1 MKPTIS
7 RLRHTVVALSFALSI
22 SAVNAQISYTATFDQ
37 HLLTTDTVSE
47 NGDSYL
53 RLRYPDLWTQSAAG
67 TPELPVHY
75 LRFSVPCDATD
86 FTVSVTGETTT
97 ATRYTL
103 PVYPTQPPIP
113 SDRNTS
119 EQLFVSPD
127 STVYSNNRY
136 WPAVPVQVV
145 DEGFLNGD
153 NHIVTVAVWPI
164 SYAPTDGEILF
175 RNSVSVRLDYSVK
188 NAVSENPSL
197 LRAISR
203 RTTGRNNV
211 RWGREEAKRIV
222 VNPTQVDGFA
232 PATATRSASSR
243 TVTTLPDF
251 EYTVVTS
258 RELAPA
264 FDRLIGWKRQ
274 KGYSAGVVCI
284 EDILACPDFQGGDL
298 VSNIDDDAGKLRAY
312 LKYAYDSGS
321 LRYALL
327 AGDYTVLPI
336 RYGTGRRSITIKGSQ
351 NQDSSI
357 YVDWPI
363 PSDLYF
369 SDFNGN
375 WNVDGDSSYGE
386 FESSEMYTMDY
397 APEIFVGRLLCTTR
411 QEIANYTEKLIR
423 YERNPGNGDYG
434 YLQKAFYCQSDEM
447 QENENA
453 KTIKSAWGDIFS
465 YSKTM
470 QEDPGPYDSITVA
483 PTGKQVIDEMNNR
496 YGFFSWH
503 GHGNP
508 GSICT
513 KSNYRYNGGKRKSH
527 TYHFGIAALEKE
539 SRKCYMNDAEGNGLD
554 NLTNQDYPAIAYSI
568 ACDVTPFDIYEQYN
582 VTYNIGSSFTVA
594 GLYGGPA
601 FLGNTRSG
609 WVGPSVRLEKLFV
622 EQIKSNSYQLG
633 VAEALSK
640 ATFSDKWC
648 KLTHSLIGCPEFE
661 MWTDIPSVYDD
672 ISVTRSSSSIIVAGN
687 GLNGSKVA
695 ITSGINGLPEIKTV
709 TGASVTINEVS
720 PNSVVTVYKHN
731 AIPYIAPLYL
741 QNDTLRSSQYLHVNN
756 VHIGKAVDTNRTE
769 GDVVLKSGTLT
780 LESGGDVWID
790 EGVIIE
796 NGATLIIEC
805 KGNVTISGGTVERGG
820 TLRIDAGGEIMIQ
833 KGFEAKIGANVEF
846 K

>member
-1 MKPTIS
+1 MKPIIS
-7 RLRHTVVALSFALSI
+7 RLRHTVVALLFALSI
-22 SAVNAQISYTATFDQ
+22 SAANAQISYTATFDQ

-145 DEGFLNGD
+145 DEGFLDGD

-175 RNSVSVRLDYSVK
+175 RNSVTVRLDYSVK
-188 NAVSENPSL
+188 NAGSENPSR

-203 RTTGRNNV
+203 RATGRNNV

-222 VNPTQVDGFA
+222 VNPAQVDGFA
-232 PATATRSASSR
+232 PATATRSASSH

-251 EYTVVTS
+251 EYTVVTN

-312 LKYAYDSGS
+312 LKYTYDSGS

-336 RYGTGRRSITIKGSQ
+336 RYGCGDH
-351 NQDSSI
+351 NYSSTKI
-357 YVDWPI
+357 VSNNSKI
-363 PSDLYF
+363 PTDIYF

-375 WNVDGDSSYGE
+375 WNKDGDAHYGE
-386 FESSEMYTMDY
+386 PTHDKVDFY
-397 APEIFVGRLLCTTR
+397 PEIFVGRLLCTTR

-423 YERNPGNGDYG
+423 YERNPGNGDYS

-447 QENENA
+447 QQDNEA
-453 KTIKSAWGDIFS
+453 GIIKSAWGTTFHQDTVIEEFPS
-465 YSKTM
+465 YETQSVTK
-470 QEDPGPYDSITVA
+470 
-483 PTGKQVIDEMNNR
+483 PTGAEVIREMNNR

-503 GHGNP
+503 GHGAP
-508 GSICT
+508 A
-513 KSNYRYNGGKRKSH
+513 
-527 TYHFGIAALEKE
+527 GITVR
-539 SRKCYMNDAEGNGLD
+539 SRGTNEWDYYAIVPFDGVLDKDSVHYSMNVEVGHGLD

-568 ACDVTPFDIYEQYN
+568 SCDVTPFDIYKQYN

-609 WVGPSVRLEKLFV
+609 WIGSSVRLEKKFV
-622 EQIKSNSYQLG
+622 EQIKEGNNQIG
-633 VAEALSK
+633 VAEAFSK
-640 ATFSDKWC
+640 VSFAYNKYSRWC
-648 KLTHSLIGCPEFE
+648 SLTHSLIGCPEFE

-672 ISVTRSSSSIIVAGN
+672 ISVTRSNSSITVAGN

-756 VHIGKAVDTNRTE
+756 VHIGQAVDTNRTE

-820 TLRIDAGGEIMIQ
+820 SLRIDAGGEIMIQ

>member
-97 ATRYTL
+97 STRYTL

-136 WPAVPVQVV
+136 WPAVPVQVI
-145 DEGFLNGD
+145 DEGFLDGD

-175 RNSVSVRLDYSVK
+175 RNSVTVRLDYSVK
-188 NAVSENPSL
+188 NAGSENPSR

-203 RTTGRNNV
+203 RATGRNNV

-222 VNPTQVDGFA
+222 VNPAQVDGFA
-232 PATATRSASSR
+232 PATATRSASSH

-336 RYGTGRRSITIKGSQ
+336 RYGCGDH
-351 NQDSSI
+351 NYSSTKI
-357 YVDWPI
+357 VSNNSKI
-363 PSDLYF
+363 PTDIYF

-375 WNVDGDSSYGE
+375 WNKDGDAHYGE
-386 FESSEMYTMDY
+386 PTHDKVDFY
-397 APEIFVGRLLCTTR
+397 PEIFVGRLLCTTR

-423 YERNPGNGDYG
+423 YERNPGNGDYS

-447 QENENA
+447 QQDNEA
-453 KTIKSAWGDIFS
+453 GIIKSAWGTTFHQDTVIEEFPS
-465 YSKTM
+465 YETQSVTK
-470 QEDPGPYDSITVA
+470 
-483 PTGKQVIDEMNNR
+483 PTGAEVIREMNNR

-503 GHGNP
+503 GHGAP
-508 GSICT
+508 A
-513 KSNYRYNGGKRKSH
+513 
-527 TYHFGIAALEKE
+527 GITVR
-539 SRKCYMNDAEGNGLD
+539 SRGTNEWDYYAIVPFDGVLDKDSVHYSMNVEVGHGLD

-568 ACDVTPFDIYEQYN
+568 SCDVTPFDIYKQYN

-609 WVGPSVRLEKLFV
+609 WIGPSVRLEKLFV

-672 ISVTRSSSSIIVAGN
+672 ISVTRSNSSITVAGN

-731 AIPYIAPLYL
+731 AIPYIATLYL

>member
-1 MKPTIS
+1 MKPIIS
-7 RLRHTVVALSFALSI
+7 RLRHTVVALLFALSI

-145 DEGFLNGD
+145 DEGFLDGD

-175 RNSVSVRLDYSVK
+175 RNSVTVRLDYSVK
-188 NAVSENPSL
+188 NAGSENPSR

-203 RTTGRNNV
+203 RATGRNNV

-222 VNPTQVDGFA
+222 VNPAQVDGFA
-232 PATATRSASSR
+232 PATATRSASSH

-336 RYGTGRRSITIKGSQ
+336 RYGTGRRSITIKDSQ

-397 APEIFVGRLLCTTR
+397 APEIFVGRLLCTNR

-423 YERNPGNGDYG
+423 YERNPGNGDYS

-447 QENENA
+447 QQDNEA
-453 KTIKSAWGDIFS
+453 GIIKSAWGTTFHQDTVIEEFPS
-465 YSKTM
+465 YETQSVTK
-470 QEDPGPYDSITVA
+470 
-483 PTGKQVIDEMNNR
+483 PTGAEVIREMNNR

-503 GHGNP
+503 GHGAP
-508 GSICT
+508 A
-513 KSNYRYNGGKRKSH
+513 
-527 TYHFGIAALEKE
+527 GITVR
-539 SRKCYMNDAEGNGLD
+539 SRGTNEWDYYAIVPFDGVLDKDSVHYSMNVEVGHGLD

-568 ACDVTPFDIYEQYN
+568 SCDVTPFDIYKQYN

-594 GLYGGPA
+594 GLYGSPA

-609 WVGPSVRLEKLFV
+609 WIGPSVRLEKLFV

-672 ISVTRSSSSIIVAGN
+672 ISVTRSNSSITVAGN
-687 GLNGSKVA
+687 ELNDSKVA
-695 ITSGINGLPEIKTV
+695 ITSGINGLPEIKIV

-731 AIPYIAPLYL
+731 AIPYIATLYL

-780 LESGGDVWID
+780 LESGGDIWID

-805 KGNVTISGGTVERGG
+805 KGNVTISGGTVECGG
-820 TLRIDAGGEIMIQ
+820 TLRIEAGGEIMIQ

>member
-1 MKPTIS
+1 MKPIIS
-7 RLRHTVVALSFALSI
+7 RLRHTVVALLLALSI

-145 DEGFLNGD
+145 DEGFLDGD

-175 RNSVSVRLDYSVK
+175 RNSVTVRLDYSVK
-188 NAVSENPSL
+188 NAGSENPSR

-203 RTTGRNNV
+203 RATGRNNV

-222 VNPTQVDGFA
+222 VNPAQVDGFA
-232 PATATRSASSR
+232 PATATRSASSH

-251 EYTVVTS
+251 EYTVVTN

-312 LKYAYDSGS
+312 LKYTYDSGS

-336 RYGTGRRSITIKGSQ
+336 RYGCGDH
-351 NQDSSI
+351 NYSSTKI
-357 YVDWPI
+357 VSNNSKI
-363 PSDLYF
+363 PTDIYF

-375 WNVDGDSSYGE
+375 WNKDGDAHYGE
-386 FESSEMYTMDY
+386 PTHDKVDFY
-397 APEIFVGRLLCTTR
+397 PEIFVGRLLCTTR

-423 YERNPGNGDYG
+423 YERNPGNGDYS

-447 QENENA
+447 QQDNEA
-453 KTIKSAWGDIFS
+453 GIIKSAWGTTFHQDTVIEEFPS
-465 YSKTM
+465 YETQSVTK
-470 QEDPGPYDSITVA
+470 
-483 PTGKQVIDEMNNR
+483 PTGAEVIREMNNR

-503 GHGNP
+503 GHGAP
-508 GSICT
+508 A
-513 KSNYRYNGGKRKSH
+513 
-527 TYHFGIAALEKE
+527 GITVR
-539 SRKCYMNDAEGNGLD
+539 SRGTNEWDYYAIVPFDGVLDKDSVHYSMNVEVGHGLD

-568 ACDVTPFDIYEQYN
+568 SCDVTPFDIYKQYN

-609 WVGPSVRLEKLFV
+609 WIGSSVRLEKKFV
-622 EQIKSNSYQLG
+622 EQIKEGNNQIG
-633 VAEALSK
+633 VAEAFSK
-640 ATFSDKWC
+640 VSFAYNKYSRWC
-648 KLTHSLIGCPEFE
+648 SLTHSLIGCPEFE

-672 ISVTRSSSSIIVAGN
+672 ISVARSNSSITVAGN

-709 TGASVTINEVS
+709 TGASVTFNEVS

-756 VHIGKAVDTNRTE
+756 VHIGQAVDTNRTE

-820 TLRIDAGGEIMIQ
+820 SLRIDAGGEIMIQ

>member
-1 MKPTIS
+1 MKPIIS
-7 RLRHTVVALSFALSI
+7 RLRHTVVALLFALSI

-145 DEGFLNGD
+145 DEGFLDGD

-175 RNSVSVRLDYSVK
+175 RNSVTVRLDYSVK
-188 NAVSENPSL
+188 NAGSENPSR

-203 RTTGRNNV
+203 RATGRNNV

-222 VNPTQVDGFA
+222 VNPAQVDGFA
-232 PATATRSASSR
+232 PATATRSASSH

-251 EYTVVTS
+251 EYTVVTN

-312 LKYAYDSGS
+312 LKYTYDSGS

-336 RYGTGRRSITIKGSQ
+336 RYGCGDH
-351 NQDSSI
+351 NYSSTKI
-357 YVDWPI
+357 VSNNSKI
-363 PSDLYF
+363 PTDIYF

-375 WNVDGDSSYGE
+375 WNKDGDAHYGE
-386 FESSEMYTMDY
+386 PTHDKVDFY
-397 APEIFVGRLLCTTR
+397 PEIFVGRLLCTTR

-423 YERNPGNGDYG
+423 YERNPGNGDYS

-447 QENENA
+447 QQDNEA
-453 KTIKSAWGDIFS
+453 GIIKSAWGTTFHQDTVIEEFPS
-465 YSKTM
+465 YETQSVTK
-470 QEDPGPYDSITVA
+470 
-483 PTGKQVIDEMNNR
+483 PTGAEVIREMNNR

-503 GHGNP
+503 GHGAP
-508 GSICT
+508 A
-513 KSNYRYNGGKRKSH
+513 
-527 TYHFGIAALEKE
+527 GITVR
-539 SRKCYMNDAEGNGLD
+539 SRGTNEWDYYAIVPFDGVLDKDSVHYSMNVEVGHGLD

-568 ACDVTPFDIYEQYN
+568 SCDVTPFDIYKQYN

-609 WVGPSVRLEKLFV
+609 WIGPSVRLEKLFV

-672 ISVTRSSSSIIVAGN
+672 ISVTRSNSSITVAGN
-687 GLNGSKVA
+687 ELNDSKVA
-695 ITSGINGLPEIKTV
+695 ITSGINGLPEIKIV

-731 AIPYIAPLYL
+731 AIPYIATLYL

-780 LESGGDVWID
+780 LESGGDIWID

-805 KGNVTISGGTVERGG
+805 KGNVTISGGTVECGG
-820 TLRIDAGGEIMIQ
+820 TLRIEAGGEIMIQ

>member
-1 MKPTIS
+1 MKPIIS
-7 RLRHTVVALSFALSI
+7 RLRHTVVALLFALSI

-119 EQLFVSPD
+119 DQLFVSPD

-145 DEGFLNGD
+145 DEGFLDGD

-175 RNSVSVRLDYSVK
+175 RNSVTVRLDYSVK
-188 NAVSENPSL
+188 NAGSENPSR

-203 RTTGRNNV
+203 RATGRNNV

-222 VNPTQVDGFA
+222 VNPAQVDGFA
-232 PATATRSASSR
+232 PATATRSASSH

-251 EYTVVTS
+251 EYTVVTN

-312 LKYAYDSGS
+312 LKYTYDSGS

-336 RYGTGRRSITIKGSQ
+336 RYGCGDH
-351 NQDSSI
+351 NYSSTKI
-357 YVDWPI
+357 VSNNSKI
-363 PSDLYF
+363 PTDIYF

-375 WNVDGDSSYGE
+375 WNKDGDAHYGE
-386 FESSEMYTMDY
+386 PTHDKVDFY
-397 APEIFVGRLLCTTR
+397 PEIFVGRLLCTTR

-423 YERNPGNGDYG
+423 YERNPGNGDYS

-447 QENENA
+447 QQDNEA
-453 KTIKSAWGDIFS
+453 GIIKSAWGTTFHQDTVIEEFPS
-465 YSKTM
+465 YETQSVTK
-470 QEDPGPYDSITVA
+470 
-483 PTGKQVIDEMNNR
+483 PTGAEVIREMNNR

-503 GHGNP
+503 GHGAP
-508 GSICT
+508 A
-513 KSNYRYNGGKRKSH
+513 
-527 TYHFGIAALEKE
+527 GITVR
-539 SRKCYMNDAEGNGLD
+539 SRGTNEWDYYAIVPFDGVLDKDSVHYSMNVEVGHGLD

-568 ACDVTPFDIYEQYN
+568 SCDVTPFDIYKQYN

-609 WVGPSVRLEKLFV
+609 WIGPSVRLEKLFV

-672 ISVTRSSSSIIVAGN
+672 ISVTRSNSSITVAGN
-687 GLNGSKVA
+687 ELNDSKVA
-695 ITSGINGLPEIKTV
+695 ITSGINGLPEIKIV

-731 AIPYIAPLYL
+731 AIPYIATLYL

-780 LESGGDVWID
+780 LESGGDIWID

-805 KGNVTISGGTVERGG
+805 KGNVTISGGTVECGG
-820 TLRIDAGGEIMIQ
+820 TLRIEAGGEIMIQ

>member
-1 MKPTIS
+1 MKPIIS
-7 RLRHTVVALSFALSI
+7 RLRHTVVALLFALSI

-145 DEGFLNGD
+145 DEGFLDGD

-175 RNSVSVRLDYSVK
+175 RNSVNVRLDYSVK
-188 NAVSENPSL
+188 SAGSENPSR

-203 RTTGRNNV
+203 RATGRNNV

-222 VNPTQVDGFA
+222 VNPAQIDGFA
-232 PATATRSASSR
+232 PTTATRSASPR

-336 RYGTGRRSITIKGSQ
+336 RYGCGDH
-351 NQDSSI
+351 NYSSTKI
-357 YVDWPI
+357 VSNNSKI
-363 PSDLYF
+363 PTDIYF

-375 WNVDGDSSYGE
+375 WNKDGDAHYGE
-386 FESSEMYTMDY
+386 PTHDKVDFY
-397 APEIFVGRLLCTTR
+397 PEIFVGRLLCTTR

-423 YERNPGNGDYG
+423 YERNPGNGDYS

-447 QENENA
+447 QQDNEA
-453 KTIKSAWGDIFS
+453 GIIKSAWGTTFHQDTVIEEFPS
-465 YSKTM
+465 YETQSVTK
-470 QEDPGPYDSITVA
+470 
-483 PTGKQVIDEMNNR
+483 PTGAEVIREMNNR

-503 GHGNP
+503 GHGAP
-508 GSICT
+508 A
-513 KSNYRYNGGKRKSH
+513 
-527 TYHFGIAALEKE
+527 GITVR
-539 SRKCYMNDAEGNGLD
+539 SRGTNEWDYYAIVPFDGVLDKDSVHYSMNVEVGHGLD

-568 ACDVTPFDIYEQYN
+568 SCDVTPFDIYKQYN

-609 WVGPSVRLEKLFV
+609 WIGPSVRLEKLFV

-672 ISVTRSSSSIIVAGN
+672 ISVTRSNSSITVAGN

-731 AIPYIAPLYL
+731 AIPYIATLYL

>member
-1 MKPTIS
+1 MKPIIS
-7 RLRHTVVALSFALSI
+7 RLRHTVVALLFALSI

-127 STVYSNNRY
+127 NTVYSNNRY

-145 DEGFLNGD
+145 DEGFLDGD

-175 RNSVSVRLDYSVK
+175 RNSVTVRLDYSVK
-188 NAVSENPSL
+188 NAGSENPSR

-203 RTTGRNNV
+203 RATGRNNV

-222 VNPTQVDGFA
+222 VNPAQVDGFA
-232 PATATRSASSR
+232 PATATRSASSH

-251 EYTVVTS
+251 EYTVVTN

-312 LKYAYDSGS
+312 LKYTYDSGS

-336 RYGTGRRSITIKGSQ
+336 RYGCGDH
-351 NQDSSI
+351 NYSSTKI
-357 YVDWPI
+357 VSNNSKI
-363 PSDLYF
+363 PTDIYF

-375 WNVDGDSSYGE
+375 WNKDGDAHYGE
-386 FESSEMYTMDY
+386 PTHDKVDFY
-397 APEIFVGRLLCTTR
+397 PEIFVGRLLCTTR

-423 YERNPGNGDYG
+423 YERNPGNGDYS

-447 QENENA
+447 QQDNEA
-453 KTIKSAWGDIFS
+453 GIIKSAWGTTFHQDTVIEEFPS
-465 YSKTM
+465 YETQSVTK
-470 QEDPGPYDSITVA
+470 
-483 PTGKQVIDEMNNR
+483 PTGAEVIREMNNR

-503 GHGNP
+503 GHGAP
-508 GSICT
+508 A
-513 KSNYRYNGGKRKSH
+513 
-527 TYHFGIAALEKE
+527 GITVR
-539 SRKCYMNDAEGNGLD
+539 SRGTNEWDYYAIVPFDGVLDKDSVHYSMNVEVGHGLD

-568 ACDVTPFDIYEQYN
+568 SCDVTPFDIYKQYN

-609 WVGPSVRLEKLFV
+609 WIGPSVRLEKLFV

-672 ISVTRSSSSIIVAGN
+672 ISVTRSNSSITVAGN
-687 GLNGSKVA
+687 ELNDSKVA
-695 ITSGINGLPEIKTV
+695 ITSGINGLPEIKIV

-731 AIPYIAPLYL
+731 AIPYIATLYL

-780 LESGGDVWID
+780 LESGGDIWID

-805 KGNVTISGGTVERGG
+805 KGNVTISGGTVECGG
-820 TLRIDAGGEIMIQ
+820 TLRIEAGGEIMIQ

>member
-1 MKPTIS
+1 MKPIIS
-7 RLRHTVVALSFALSI
+7 RLRHTVVALLFALSI
-22 SAVNAQISYTATFDQ
+22 SAANAQISYTATFDQ

-145 DEGFLNGD
+145 DEGFLDGD

-175 RNSVSVRLDYSVK
+175 RNSVTVRLDYSVK
-188 NAVSENPSL
+188 NAGSENPSR

-203 RTTGRNNV
+203 RATGRNNV

-222 VNPTQVDGFA
+222 VNPAQIDGFA
-232 PATATRSASSR
+232 PATATRSASPR

-251 EYTVVTS
+251 EYTVVTN

-312 LKYAYDSGS
+312 LKYTYDSGS

-336 RYGTGRRSITIKGSQ
+336 RYGTGRRSITIKDSQ

-375 WNVDGDSSYGE
+375 WNVDGDSLYGE

-397 APEIFVGRLLCTTR
+397 APEIFVGRLLCTNR

-423 YERNPGNGDYG
+423 YERNPGNGDYS
-434 YLQKAFYCQSDEM
+434 YLQKAFYHQCDEL
-447 QENENA
+447 QGIHEADSVSSNFSPIFPQYTIFEEKPSYNTENPTFPSGSEV
-453 KTIKSAWGDIFS
+453 
-465 YSKTM
+465 
-470 QEDPGPYDSITVA
+470 IT
-483 PTGKQVIDEMNNR
+483 EMNER

-508 GSICT
+508 GGIGT
-513 KSNYRYNGGKRKSH
+513 KSHKNHEYPYW
-527 TYHFGIAALEKE
+527 GILAVQGVTCHHVFEE
-539 SRKCYMNDAEGNGLD
+539 SNGLN
-554 NLTNQDYPAIAYSI
+554 NLTNQDYPAIAYST

-582 VTYNIGSSFTVA
+582 VTYNIGSSFT
-594 GLYGGPA
+594 
-601 FLGNTRSG
+601 
-609 WVGPSVRLEKLFV
+609 
-622 EQIKSNSYQLG
+622 
-633 VAEALSK
+633 
-640 ATFSDKWC
+640 
-648 KLTHSLIGCPEFE
+648 
-661 MWTDIPSVYDD
+661 
-672 ISVTRSSSSIIVAGN
+672 VAGN

-756 VHIGKAVDTNRTE
+756 VHIGQAVDTNRTE

-820 TLRIDAGGEIMIQ
+820 SLRIDAGGEIMIQ

>member
-1 MKPTIS
+1 MKPIIS
-7 RLRHTVVALSFALSI
+7 RLRHTVVALLFALSI
-22 SAVNAQISYTATFDQ
+22 SAANAQISYTATFDQ

-145 DEGFLNGD
+145 DEGFLDGD

-175 RNSVSVRLDYSVK
+175 RNSVTVRLDYSVK
-188 NAVSENPSL
+188 NAGSENPSR

-203 RTTGRNNV
+203 RATGRNNV

-222 VNPTQVDGFA
+222 VNPAQVDGFA
-232 PATATRSASSR
+232 PATATRSASSH

-251 EYTVVTS
+251 EYTVVTN

-312 LKYAYDSGS
+312 LKYTYDSGS

-336 RYGTGRRSITIKGSQ
+336 RYGCGDH
-351 NQDSSI
+351 NYSSTKI
-357 YVDWPI
+357 VSNNSKI
-363 PSDLYF
+363 PTDIYF

-375 WNVDGDSSYGE
+375 WNKDGDAHYGE
-386 FESSEMYTMDY
+386 PTHDKVDFY
-397 APEIFVGRLLCTTR
+397 PEIFVGRLLCTTR

-423 YERNPGNGDYG
+423 YERNPGNGDYS

-447 QENENA
+447 QQDNEA
-453 KTIKSAWGDIFS
+453 GIIKSAWGTTFHQDTVIEEFPS
-465 YSKTM
+465 YETQSVTK
-470 QEDPGPYDSITVA
+470 
-483 PTGKQVIDEMNNR
+483 PTGAEVIREMNNR

-503 GHGNP
+503 GHGAP
-508 GSICT
+508 A
-513 KSNYRYNGGKRKSH
+513 
-527 TYHFGIAALEKE
+527 GITVR
-539 SRKCYMNDAEGNGLD
+539 SRGTNEWDYYAIVPFDGVLDKDSVHYSMNVEVGHGLD

-568 ACDVTPFDIYEQYN
+568 SCDVTPFDIYKQYN

-609 WVGPSVRLEKLFV
+609 WIGPSVRLEKLFV

-672 ISVTRSSSSIIVAGN
+672 ISVTRSNSSITVAGN
-687 GLNGSKVA
+687 ELNDSKVA
-695 ITSGINGLPEIKTV
+695 ITSGINGLPEIKIV

-731 AIPYIAPLYL
+731 AIPYIATLYL

-780 LESGGDVWID
+780 LESGGDIWID

-805 KGNVTISGGTVERGG
+805 KGNVTISGGTVECGG
-820 TLRIDAGGEIMIQ
+820 TLRIEAGGEIMIQ

>member
-7 RLRHTVVALSFALSI
+7 RLRHTVGALSFALSI

-53 RLRYPDLWTQSAAG
+53 RLRYPDLWTQSTAG

-97 ATRYTL
+97 AARYTL

-113 SDRNTS
+113 SNRNTS
-119 EQLFVSPD
+119 EQPFVSPD

-145 DEGFLNGD
+145 DEGFLDGD

-188 NAVSENPSL
+188 NAGSENPSR

-211 RWGREEAKRIV
+211 RWGKEEAKRIV
-222 VNPTQVDGFA
+222 VNPAQVDGFA

-336 RYGTGRRSITIKGSQ
+336 RYGCGDH
-351 NQDSSI
+351 NYSSTKI
-357 YVDWPI
+357 VSNNSKI
-363 PSDLYF
+363 PTDIYF

-375 WNVDGDSSYGE
+375 WNKDGDDHYGE
-386 FESSEMYTMDY
+386 STHDKVDFY
-397 APEIFVGRLLCTTR
+397 PEIFVGRLLCTSR

-423 YERNPGNGDYG
+423 YERNPGNGDYS
-434 YLQKAFYCQSDEM
+434 YLQKAFYCQSDQM
-447 QENENA
+447 QRDNEA
-453 KTIKSAWGDIFS
+453 GIIKSAWGTTFYQDTVIEEFPS
-465 YSKTM
+465 YETQSVTK
-470 QEDPGPYDSITVA
+470 
-483 PTGKQVIDEMNNR
+483 PTGADVIREMNNR

-503 GHGNP
+503 GHGAPAGITVRSRGVNDWD
-508 GSICT
+508 
-513 KSNYRYNGGKRKSH
+513 NYAIVPFDGVLDKDSVHYS
-527 TYHFGIAALEKE
+527 
-539 SRKCYMNDAEGNGLD
+539 MNVEVGHGLD

-568 ACDVTPFDIYEQYN
+568 ACDVTPFDIFERYDIK
-582 VTYNIGSSFTVA
+582 YNIGSSFTVA

-601 FLGNTRSG
+601 FLGNTRVG
-609 WVGPSVRLEKLFV
+609 WIGPSVRLEKLFV

-640 ATFSDKWC
+640 ATFNDDWC
-648 KLTHSLIGCPEFE
+648 KQTHSLIGCPEFE
-661 MWTDIPSVYDD
+661 MWTDIPSVYKG
-672 ISVTRSSSSIIVAGN
+672 VTVWRRDNSIVVRGR
-687 GLNGSKVA
+687 LEGSKVA
-695 ITSGINGLPEIKTV
+695 ITSGSNGLPEVKDLTKT
-709 TGASVTINEVS
+709 SVTFNGVS

-731 AIPYIAPLYL
+731 AIPYIATLYL

-820 TLRIDAGGEIMIQ
+820 SLRIDARGEIMIQ
-833 KGFEAKIGANVEF
+833 KGFEAKIGANIEF

>member
-7 RLRHTVVALSFALSI
+7 RLRHTVGALSFALSI

-53 RLRYPDLWTQSAAG
+53 RLRYPDLWTQSTAG

-97 ATRYTL
+97 AARYTL

-113 SDRNTS
+113 SNRNTS
-119 EQLFVSPD
+119 EQPFVSPD

-145 DEGFLNGD
+145 DEGFLDGD

-188 NAVSENPSL
+188 NAGSENPSR

-211 RWGREEAKRIV
+211 RWGKEEAKRIV
-222 VNPTQVDGFA
+222 VNPAQVDGFA

-336 RYGTGRRSITIKGSQ
+336 RYGCGDH
-351 NQDSSI
+351 NYSSTKI
-357 YVDWPI
+357 VSNNSKI
-363 PSDLYF
+363 PTDIYF

-375 WNVDGDSSYGE
+375 WNKDGDDHYGE
-386 FESSEMYTMDY
+386 STHDKVDFY
-397 APEIFVGRLLCTTR
+397 PEIFVGRLLCTSR

-423 YERNPGNGDYG
+423 YERNPGNGDYS
-434 YLQKAFYCQSDEM
+434 YLQKAFYCQSDQM
-447 QENENA
+447 QRDKKRMGNDLL
-453 KTIKSAWGDIFS
+453 S
-465 YSKTM
+465 
-470 QEDPGPYDSITVA
+470 
-483 PTGKQVIDEMNNR
+483 R
-496 YGFFSWH
+496 Y
-503 GHGNP
+503 
-508 GSICT
+508 C
-513 KSNYRYNGGKRKSH
+513 YRR
-527 TYHFGIAALEKE
+527 
-539 SRKCYMNDAEGNGLD
+539 
-554 NLTNQDYPAIAYSI
+554 
-568 ACDVTPFDIYEQYN
+568 
-582 VTYNIGSSFTVA
+582 
-594 GLYGGPA
+594 
-601 FLGNTRSG
+601 
-609 WVGPSVRLEKLFV
+609 
-622 EQIKSNSYQLG
+622 
-633 VAEALSK
+633 
-640 ATFSDKWC
+640 
-648 KLTHSLIGCPEFE
+648 
-661 MWTDIPSVYDD
+661 
-672 ISVTRSSSSIIVAGN
+672 ISVV
-687 GLNGSKVA
+687 
-695 ITSGINGLPEIKTV
+695 
-709 TGASVTINEVS
+709 
-720 PNSVVTVYKHN
+720 
-731 AIPYIAPLYL
+731 
-741 QNDTLRSSQYLHVNN
+741 
-756 VHIGKAVDTNRTE
+756 
-769 GDVVLKSGTLT
+769 
-780 LESGGDVWID
+780 
-790 EGVIIE
+790 
-796 NGATLIIEC
+796 
-805 KGNVTISGGTVERGG
+805 
-820 TLRIDAGGEIMIQ
+820 
-833 KGFEAKIGANVEF
+833 
-846 K
+846 

>member
-7 RLRHTVVALSFALSI
+7 RLRHTVGALSFALSI

-53 RLRYPDLWTQSAAG
+53 RLRYPDLWTQSTAG

-97 ATRYTL
+97 AARYTL

-113 SDRNTS
+113 SNRNTS
-119 EQLFVSPD
+119 EQPFVSPD

-145 DEGFLNGD
+145 DEGFLDGD

-188 NAVSENPSL
+188 NAGSENPSR

-211 RWGREEAKRIV
+211 RWGKEEAKRIV
-222 VNPTQVDGFA
+222 VNPAQVDGFA

-336 RYGTGRRSITIKGSQ
+336 RYGCGDH
-351 NQDSSI
+351 NYSSTKI
-357 YVDWPI
+357 VSNNSKI
-363 PSDLYF
+363 PTDIYF

-375 WNVDGDSSYGE
+375 WNKDGDDHYGE
-386 FESSEMYTMDY
+386 STHDKVDFY
-397 APEIFVGRLLCTTR
+397 PEIFVGRLLCTSR

-423 YERNPGNGDYG
+423 YERNPGNGDYS
-434 YLQKAFYCQSDEM
+434 YLQKAFYCQSDQM
-447 QENENA
+447 QRDNEA
-453 KTIKSAWGDIFS
+453 GIIKSAWGTTFYQDTVIEEFPS
-465 YSKTM
+465 YETQSVTK
-470 QEDPGPYDSITVA
+470 
-483 PTGKQVIDEMNNR
+483 PTGADVIREMNNR

-503 GHGNP
+503 GHGAPAGITVRSRGVNDWD
-508 GSICT
+508 
-513 KSNYRYNGGKRKSH
+513 NYAIVPFDGVLDKDSVHYS
-527 TYHFGIAALEKE
+527 
-539 SRKCYMNDAEGNGLD
+539 MNVEVGHGLD
-554 NLTNQDYPAIAYSI
+554 NLTNQDYPAIAYST

-609 WVGPSVRLEKLFV
+609 WIGSSVRLEKKFV
-622 EQIKSNSYQLG
+622 EQIKEGNNQIG
-633 VAEALSK
+633 VAEAFSK
-640 ATFSDKWC
+640 VSFAYNKYSRWC
-648 KLTHSLIGCPEFE
+648 SLTHSLIGCPEFE

-672 ISVTRSSSSIIVAGN
+672 ISVTRSNSSITVAGN

-756 VHIGKAVDTNRTE
+756 VHIGQAVDTNRTE

-820 TLRIDAGGEIMIQ
+820 SLRIDAGGEIMIQ

>member
-1 MKPTIS
+1 MKPIIS
-7 RLRHTVVALSFALSI
+7 RLRHTVVALLFALSI

-145 DEGFLNGD
+145 DEGFLDGD
-153 NHIVTVAVWPI
+153 NRIVTVAVWPI

-175 RNSVSVRLDYSVK
+175 RNSVTVRLDYSVK
-188 NAVSENPSL
+188 NAGSENPSR

-203 RTTGRNNV
+203 RATGRNNV

-222 VNPTQVDGFA
+222 VNPAQVDGFA
-232 PATATRSASSR
+232 PATATRSASSH

-251 EYTVVTS
+251 EYTVVTN

-312 LKYAYDSGS
+312 LKYTYDSGS

-336 RYGTGRRSITIKGSQ
+336 RYGCGDH
-351 NQDSSI
+351 NYSSTKI
-357 YVDWPI
+357 VSNNSKI
-363 PSDLYF
+363 PTDIYF

-375 WNVDGDSSYGE
+375 WNKDGDAHYGE
-386 FESSEMYTMDY
+386 PTHDKVDFY
-397 APEIFVGRLLCTTR
+397 PEIFVGRLLCTTR

-423 YERNPGNGDYG
+423 YERNPGNGDYS

-447 QENENA
+447 QQDNEA
-453 KTIKSAWGDIFS
+453 GIIKSAWGTTFHQDTVIEEFPS
-465 YSKTM
+465 YETQSVTK
-470 QEDPGPYDSITVA
+470 
-483 PTGKQVIDEMNNR
+483 PTGAEVIREMNNR

-503 GHGNP
+503 GHGAP
-508 GSICT
+508 A
-513 KSNYRYNGGKRKSH
+513 
-527 TYHFGIAALEKE
+527 GITVR
-539 SRKCYMNDAEGNGLD
+539 SRGTNEWDYYAIVPFDGVLDKDSVHYSMNVEVGHGLD

-568 ACDVTPFDIYEQYN
+568 SCDVTPFDIYKQYN

-609 WVGPSVRLEKLFV
+609 WIGPSVRLEKLFV

-672 ISVTRSSSSIIVAGN
+672 ISVTRSNSSITVAGN
-687 GLNGSKVA
+687 ELNDSKVA
-695 ITSGINGLPEIKTV
+695 ITSGINGLPEIKIV

-731 AIPYIAPLYL
+731 AIPYIATLYL

-780 LESGGDVWID
+780 LESGGDIWID

-805 KGNVTISGGTVERGG
+805 KGNVTISGGTVECGG
-820 TLRIDAGGEIMIQ
+820 TLRIEAGGEIMIQ

>member
-1 MKPTIS
+1 MKPIIS
-7 RLRHTVVALSFALSI
+7 RLRHTVVALLFALSI

-145 DEGFLNGD
+145 DEGFLDGD

-175 RNSVSVRLDYSVK
+175 RNSVTVRLDYSVK
-188 NAVSENPSL
+188 NAGSENPSR

-203 RTTGRNNV
+203 RATGRNNV

-222 VNPTQVDGFA
+222 VNPAQVDGFA
-232 PATATRSASSR
+232 PATATRSASSH

-336 RYGTGRRSITIKGSQ
+336 RYGTGRRSITIKDSQ

-397 APEIFVGRLLCTTR
+397 APEILWVDCYAPIGRR
-411 QEIANYTEKLIR
+411 
-423 YERNPGNGDYG
+423 
-434 YLQKAFYCQSDEM
+434 LQ
-447 QENENA
+447 
-453 KTIKSAWGDIFS
+453 TIPK
-465 YSKTM
+465 
-470 QEDPGPYDSITVA
+470 
-483 PTGKQVIDEMNNR
+483 N
-496 YGFFSWH
+496 
-503 GHGNP
+503 
-508 GSICT
+508 
-513 KSNYRYNGGKRKSH
+513 
-527 TYHFGIAALEKE
+527 
-539 SRKCYMNDAEGNGLD
+539 
-554 NLTNQDYPAIAYSI
+554 
-568 ACDVTPFDIYEQYN
+568 
-582 VTYNIGSSFTVA
+582 
-594 GLYGGPA
+594 
-601 FLGNTRSG
+601 
-609 WVGPSVRLEKLFV
+609 
-622 EQIKSNSYQLG
+622 
-633 VAEALSK
+633 
-640 ATFSDKWC
+640 
-648 KLTHSLIGCPEFE
+648 
-661 MWTDIPSVYDD
+661 
-672 ISVTRSSSSIIVAGN
+672 
-687 GLNGSKVA
+687 
-695 ITSGINGLPEIKTV
+695 
-709 TGASVTINEVS
+709 
-720 PNSVVTVYKHN
+720 
-731 AIPYIAPLYL
+731 
-741 QNDTLRSSQYLHVNN
+741 
-756 VHIGKAVDTNRTE
+756 
-769 GDVVLKSGTLT
+769 
-780 LESGGDVWID
+780 
-790 EGVIIE
+790 
-796 NGATLIIEC
+796 
-805 KGNVTISGGTVERGG
+805 
-820 TLRIDAGGEIMIQ
+820 
-833 KGFEAKIGANVEF
+833 
-846 K
+846 

>member
-1 MKPTIS
+1 MKPIIS
-7 RLRHTVVALSFALSI
+7 RLRHTVVALLFALSI

-67 TPELPVHY
+67 MPELPVHY

-145 DEGFLNGD
+145 DEGFLDGD

-175 RNSVSVRLDYSVK
+175 RNSVTVRLDYSVK
-188 NAVSENPSL
+188 NAGSENPSR

-203 RTTGRNNV
+203 IATGRNNV

-222 VNPTQVDGFA
+222 VNPAQIDGFA
-232 PATATRSASSR
+232 PATATRSASPR

-251 EYTVVTS
+251 EYTVVTN

-312 LKYAYDSGS
+312 LKYTYDSGS

-336 RYGTGRRSITIKGSQ
+336 RYGCGDH
-351 NQDSSI
+351 NYSSTKI
-357 YVDWPI
+357 VSNNSKI
-363 PSDLYF
+363 PTDIYF

-375 WNVDGDSSYGE
+375 WNKDGDDHYGE
-386 FESSEMYTMDY
+386 STHDKVDFY
-397 APEIFVGRLLCTTR
+397 PEIFVGRLLCTSR

-423 YERNPGNGDYG
+423 YERNPGNGDYS
-434 YLQKAFYCQSDEM
+434 YLQKAFYCQSDQM
-447 QENENA
+447 QRDNEA
-453 KTIKSAWGDIFS
+453 GIIKSAWGTTFYQDTVIEEFPS
-465 YSKTM
+465 YETQSVTK
-470 QEDPGPYDSITVA
+470 
-483 PTGKQVIDEMNNR
+483 PTGADVIRD
-496 YGFFSWH
+496 
-503 GHGNP
+503 
-508 GSICT
+508 
-513 KSNYRYNGGKRKSH
+513 RKS
-527 TYHFGIAALEKE
+527 
-539 SRKCYMNDAEGNGLD
+539 
-554 NLTNQDYPAIAYSI
+554 
-568 ACDVTPFDIYEQYN
+568 
-582 VTYNIGSSFTVA
+582 
-594 GLYGGPA
+594 
-601 FLGNTRSG
+601 
-609 WVGPSVRLEKLFV
+609 
-622 EQIKSNSYQLG
+622 
-633 VAEALSK
+633 
-640 ATFSDKWC
+640 
-648 KLTHSLIGCPEFE
+648 
-661 MWTDIPSVYDD
+661 
-672 ISVTRSSSSIIVAGN
+672 
-687 GLNGSKVA
+687 
-695 ITSGINGLPEIKTV
+695 
-709 TGASVTINEVS
+709 
-720 PNSVVTVYKHN
+720 VV
-731 AIPYIAPLYL
+731 
-741 QNDTLRSSQYLHVNN
+741 
-756 VHIGKAVDTNRTE
+756 
-769 GDVVLKSGTLT
+769 
-780 LESGGDVWID
+780 
-790 EGVIIE
+790 
-796 NGATLIIEC
+796 
-805 KGNVTISGGTVERGG
+805 
-820 TLRIDAGGEIMIQ
+820 
-833 KGFEAKIGANVEF
+833 
-846 K
+846 

>member
-1 MKPTIS
+1 MKPIIS
-7 RLRHTVVALSFALSI
+7 RLRHTVVALLFALSI

-145 DEGFLNGD
+145 DEGFLDGD

-175 RNSVSVRLDYSVK
+175 RNSVNVRLDYSVK
-188 NAVSENPSL
+188 SAGSENPSL

-222 VNPTQVDGFA
+222 VNPAQVDGFA
-232 PATATRSASSR
+232 PATATRSASSH

-251 EYTVVTS
+251 EYTIVTS

-336 RYGTGRRSITIKGSQ
+336 RYGCGDH
-351 NQDSSI
+351 NYSSTKI
-357 YVDWPI
+357 VSNNSKI
-363 PSDLYF
+363 PTDIYF

-375 WNVDGDSSYGE
+375 WNKDGDAHYGE
-386 FESSEMYTMDY
+386 PTHDKVDFY
-397 APEIFVGRLLCTTR
+397 PEIFVGRLLCTTR

-423 YERNPGNGDYG
+423 YERNPGNGDYS

-447 QENENA
+447 QQDNEA
-453 KTIKSAWGDIFS
+453 GIIKSAWGTTFHQDTVIEEFPS
-465 YSKTM
+465 YETQSVTK
-470 QEDPGPYDSITVA
+470 
-483 PTGKQVIDEMNNR
+483 PTGAEVIREMNNR

-503 GHGNP
+503 GHGAP
-508 GSICT
+508 A
-513 KSNYRYNGGKRKSH
+513 
-527 TYHFGIAALEKE
+527 GITVR
-539 SRKCYMNDAEGNGLD
+539 SRGTNEWDYYAIVPFDGVLDKDSVHYSMNVEVGHGLD

-568 ACDVTPFDIYEQYN
+568 SCDVTPFDIYKQYN

-609 WVGPSVRLEKLFV
+609 WIGPSVRLEKLFV

-672 ISVTRSSSSIIVAGN
+672 ISVTRSNSSITVAGN
-687 GLNGSKVA
+687 ELNASKVA
-695 ITSGINGLPEIKTV
+695 ITSGINGLPEIKIV

-731 AIPYIAPLYL
+731 AIPYIATLYL

-780 LESGGDVWID
+780 LESGGDIWID

-820 TLRIDAGGEIMIQ
+820 SLRIDAGGEIMIQ

>member
-1 MKPTIS
+1 MKPIIS
-7 RLRHTVVALSFALSI
+7 RLRHTVVALLFALSI

-145 DEGFLNGD
+145 DEGFLDGD

-175 RNSVSVRLDYSVK
+175 RNSVNVRLDYSVK
-188 NAVSENPSL
+188 SAGSENPSR

-203 RTTGRNNV
+203 RATGRNNV

-222 VNPTQVDGFA
+222 VNPAQIDGFA
-232 PATATRSASSR
+232 PTTATRSASPR

-336 RYGTGRRSITIKGSQ
+336 RYGCGDH
-351 NQDSSI
+351 NYSSTKI
-357 YVDWPI
+357 VSNNSKI
-363 PSDLYF
+363 PTDIYF

-375 WNVDGDSSYGE
+375 WNKDGDAHYGE
-386 FESSEMYTMDY
+386 PTHDKVDFY
-397 APEIFVGRLLCTTR
+397 PEIFVGRLLCTTR

-423 YERNPGNGDYG
+423 YERNPGNGDYS

-447 QENENA
+447 QQDNEA
-453 KTIKSAWGDIFS
+453 GIIKSAWGTTFHQDTVIEEFPS
-465 YSKTM
+465 YETQSVTK
-470 QEDPGPYDSITVA
+470 
-483 PTGKQVIDEMNNR
+483 PTGAEVIREMNNR

-503 GHGNP
+503 GHGAP
-508 GSICT
+508 A
-513 KSNYRYNGGKRKSH
+513 
-527 TYHFGIAALEKE
+527 GITVR
-539 SRKCYMNDAEGNGLD
+539 SRGTNEWDYYAIVPFDGVLDKDSVHYSMNVEVGHGLD

-568 ACDVTPFDIYEQYN
+568 SCDVTPFDIDKQYN

-609 WVGPSVRLEKLFV
+609 WIGPSVRLEKRHG
-622 EQIKSNSYQLG
+622 N
-633 VAEALSK
+633 LS
-640 ATFSDKWC
+640 
-648 KLTHSLIGCPEFE
+648 FE
-661 MWTDIPSVYDD
+661 
-672 ISVTRSSSSIIVAGN
+672 
-687 GLNGSKVA
+687 
-695 ITSGINGLPEIKTV
+695 TV
-709 TGASVTINEVS
+709 
-720 PNSVVTVYKHN
+720 
-731 AIPYIAPLYL
+731 
-741 QNDTLRSSQYLHVNN
+741 
-756 VHIGKAVDTNRTE
+756 
-769 GDVVLKSGTLT
+769 
-780 LESGGDVWID
+780 W
-790 EGVIIE
+790 
-796 NGATLIIEC
+796 
-805 KGNVTISGGTVERGG
+805 
-820 TLRIDAGGEIMIQ
+820 
-833 KGFEAKIGANVEF
+833 
-846 K
+846 

>member
-1 MKPTIS
+1 MKPIIS
-7 RLRHTVVALSFALSI
+7 RLRHTVVALLFALSI

-127 STVYSNNRY
+127 NTVYSNNRY

-145 DEGFLNGD
+145 DEGFLDGD

-175 RNSVSVRLDYSVK
+175 RNSVTVRLDYSVK
-188 NAVSENPSL
+188 NAGSENPSR

-203 RTTGRNNV
+203 RATGRNNV

-222 VNPTQVDGFA
+222 VNPAQVDGFA
-232 PATATRSASSR
+232 PATATRSASSH

-251 EYTVVTS
+251 EYTVVTN

-312 LKYAYDSGS
+312 LKYTYDSGS

-336 RYGTGRRSITIKGSQ
+336 RYGCGDH
-351 NQDSSI
+351 NYSSTKI
-357 YVDWPI
+357 VSNNSKI
-363 PSDLYF
+363 PTDIYF

-375 WNVDGDSSYGE
+375 WNKDGDAHYGE
-386 FESSEMYTMDY
+386 PTHDKVDFY
-397 APEIFVGRLLCTTR
+397 PEIFVGRLLCTTR

-423 YERNPGNGDYG
+423 YERNPGNGDYS

-447 QENENA
+447 QQDNEA
-453 KTIKSAWGDIFS
+453 GIIKSAWGTTFHQDTVIEEFPS
-465 YSKTM
+465 YETQSVTK
-470 QEDPGPYDSITVA
+470 
-483 PTGKQVIDEMNNR
+483 PTGAEVIREMNNR

-503 GHGNP
+503 GHGAP
-508 GSICT
+508 A
-513 KSNYRYNGGKRKSH
+513 
-527 TYHFGIAALEKE
+527 GITVR
-539 SRKCYMNDAEGNGLD
+539 SRGTNEWDYYAIVPFDGVLDKDSVHYSMNVEVGHGLD

-568 ACDVTPFDIYEQYN
+568 SCDVTPFDIYKQYN

-609 WVGPSVRLEKLFV
+609 WIGPSVRLEKLFV

-648 KLTHSLIGCPEFE
+648 KLTHSLIG
-661 MWTDIPSVYDD
+661 W
-672 ISVTRSSSSIIVAGN
+672 
-687 GLNGSKVA
+687 
-695 ITSGINGLPEIKTV
+695 
-709 TGASVTINEVS
+709 
-720 PNSVVTVYKHN
+720 
-731 AIPYIAPLYL
+731 
-741 QNDTLRSSQYLHVNN
+741 
-756 VHIGKAVDTNRTE
+756 
-769 GDVVLKSGTLT
+769 
-780 LESGGDVWID
+780 
-790 EGVIIE
+790 
-796 NGATLIIEC
+796 
-805 KGNVTISGGTVERGG
+805 
-820 TLRIDAGGEIMIQ
+820 
-833 KGFEAKIGANVEF
+833 
-846 K
+846 

>member
-1 MKPTIS
+1 MKPIIS
-7 RLRHTVVALSFALSI
+7 RLRHTVVALLFALSI

-145 DEGFLNGD
+145 DEGFLDGD

-175 RNSVSVRLDYSVK
+175 RNSVNVRLDYSVK
-188 NAVSENPSL
+188 SAGSENPSR

-203 RTTGRNNV
+203 RATGRNNV

-222 VNPTQVDGFA
+222 VNPAQIDGFA
-232 PATATRSASSR
+232 PTTATRSASPR

-284 EDILACPDFQGGDL
+284 EDILACPVFQGGDL

-336 RYGTGRRSITIKGSQ
+336 RYGCGDH
-351 NQDSSI
+351 NYSSTKI
-357 YVDWPI
+357 VSNNSKI
-363 PSDLYF
+363 PTDIYF

-375 WNVDGDSSYGE
+375 WNKDGDAHYGE
-386 FESSEMYTMDY
+386 PTHDKVDFY
-397 APEIFVGRLLCTTR
+397 PEIFVGRLLCTTR

-423 YERNPGNGDYG
+423 YERNPGNGDYS

-447 QENENA
+447 QQDNEA
-453 KTIKSAWGDIFS
+453 GIIKSAWGTTFHQDTVIEEFPS
-465 YSKTM
+465 YETQSVTK
-470 QEDPGPYDSITVA
+470 
-483 PTGKQVIDEMNNR
+483 PTGAEVIREMNNR

-503 GHGNP
+503 GHGAP
-508 GSICT
+508 A
-513 KSNYRYNGGKRKSH
+513 
-527 TYHFGIAALEKE
+527 GITVR
-539 SRKCYMNDAEGNGLD
+539 SRGTNEWDYYAIVPFDGVLDKDSVHYSMNVEVGHGLD

-568 ACDVTPFDIYEQYN
+568 SCDVTPFDIYKQYN

-609 WVGPSVRLEKLFV
+609 WIGPSVRLEKLFV

-672 ISVTRSSSSIIVAGN
+672 ISVTRSNSSITVAGN

-731 AIPYIAPLYL
+731 AIPYIATLYL

-833 KGFEAKIGANVEF
+833 KGFEAKIGANVQF

>member
-1 MKPTIS
+1 MKPIIS
-7 RLRHTVVALSFALSI
+7 RLRHTVVALLFALSI

-145 DEGFLNGD
+145 DEGFLDGD

-175 RNSVSVRLDYSVK
+175 RNSVTVRLDYSVK
-188 NAVSENPSL
+188 NAGSENPSR

-203 RTTGRNNV
+203 RATGRNNV

-222 VNPTQVDGFA
+222 VNPAQVDGFA
-232 PATATRSASSR
+232 PATATRSASSH

-336 RYGTGRRSITIKGSQ
+336 RYGTGRRSITIKDSQ

-397 APEIFVGRLLCTTR
+397 APEIFVGRLLCTNR

-423 YERNPGNGDYG
+423 YERNPGNGDYS

-447 QENENA
+447 QQDNEA
-453 KTIKSAWGDIFS
+453 GIIKSAWGTTFHQDTVIEEFPS
-465 YSKTM
+465 YETQSVTK
-470 QEDPGPYDSITVA
+470 
-483 PTGKQVIDEMNNR
+483 PTGAEVIREMNNR

-503 GHGNP
+503 GHGAP
-508 GSICT
+508 A
-513 KSNYRYNGGKRKSH
+513 
-527 TYHFGIAALEKE
+527 GITVR
-539 SRKCYMNDAEGNGLD
+539 SRGTNEWDYYAIVPFDGVLDKDSVHYSMNVEVGHGLD

-568 ACDVTPFDIYEQYN
+568 SCDVTPFDIYKQYN

-609 WVGPSVRLEKLFV
+609 WIGPSVRLEKLFV

-640 ATFSDKWC
+640 ATFSHKWC

-672 ISVTRSSSSIIVAGN
+672 ISVTRSNSSITVAGN
-687 GLNGSKVA
+687 ELNDSKVA
-695 ITSGINGLPEIKTV
+695 ITSGINGLPEIKIV

-731 AIPYIAPLYL
+731 AIPYIATLYL

-780 LESGGDVWID
+780 LESGGDIWID

-805 KGNVTISGGTVERGG
+805 KGNVTISGGTVECGG
-820 TLRIDAGGEIMIQ
+820 TLRIEAGGEIMIQ

>member
-1 MKPTIS
+1 MKPIIS
-7 RLRHTVVALSFALSI
+7 RLRHTVVALLFALSI
-22 SAVNAQISYTATFDQ
+22 SAANAQISYTATFDQ

-145 DEGFLNGD
+145 DEGFLDGD

-175 RNSVSVRLDYSVK
+175 RNSVTVRLDYSVK
-188 NAVSENPSL
+188 NAGSENPSR

-203 RTTGRNNV
+203 RATGRNNV

-222 VNPTQVDGFA
+222 VNPAQIDGFA

-251 EYTVVTS
+251 EYTVVTN

-298 VSNIDDDAGKLRAY
+298 VSNIDDDAGKPRAY
-312 LKYAYDSGS
+312 LKYTYDSGS

-336 RYGTGRRSITIKGSQ
+336 RYGTGRRSITIKDSQ

-375 WNVDGDSSYGE
+375 WNVDGDSLYGE

-397 APEIFVGRLLCTTR
+397 APEIFVGRLLCTNR

-423 YERNPGNGDYG
+423 YERNPGNGDYS
-434 YLQKAFYCQSDEM
+434 YLQKAFYHQCDEL
-447 QENENA
+447 QGIHEADSVSSNFSPIFPQYTIFEEKPSYNTENPTFPSGSEV
-453 KTIKSAWGDIFS
+453 
-465 YSKTM
+465 
-470 QEDPGPYDSITVA
+470 IT
-483 PTGKQVIDEMNNR
+483 EMNER

-508 GSICT
+508 GGIGT
-513 KSNYRYNGGKRKSH
+513 KSHKNHEYPYW
-527 TYHFGIAALEKE
+527 GILAVQGVTCHHVFEE
-539 SRKCYMNDAEGNGLD
+539 SNGLN
-554 NLTNQDYPAIAYSI
+554 NLTNQDYPAIAYST

-609 WVGPSVRLEKLFV
+609 WIGSSVRLEKKFV
-622 EQIKSNSYQLG
+622 EQIKEGNNQIG
-633 VAEALSK
+633 VAEAFSK
-640 ATFSDKWC
+640 VSFAYNKYSRWC
-648 KLTHSLIGCPEFE
+648 SLTHSLIGCPEFE

-672 ISVTRSSSSIIVAGN
+672 ISVARSNSSITVAGN

-756 VHIGKAVDTNRTE
+756 VHIGQAVDTNRTE

-820 TLRIDAGGEIMIQ
+820 SLRIDAGGEIMIQ

>member
-1 MKPTIS
+1 MKPIIS
-7 RLRHTVVALSFALSI
+7 RLRHTVVALLFALSI

-127 STVYSNNRY
+127 NTVYSNNRY

-145 DEGFLNGD
+145 DEGFLDGD

-175 RNSVSVRLDYSVK
+175 RNSVTVRLDYSVK
-188 NAVSENPSL
+188 NAGSENPSR

-203 RTTGRNNV
+203 RATGRNNV

-222 VNPTQVDGFA
+222 VNPAQVDGFA
-232 PATATRSASSR
+232 PATATRSASSH

-251 EYTVVTS
+251 EYTVVTN

-312 LKYAYDSGS
+312 LKYTYDSGS

-336 RYGTGRRSITIKGSQ
+336 RYGCGDH
-351 NQDSSI
+351 NYSSTKI
-357 YVDWPI
+357 VSNNSKI
-363 PSDLYF
+363 PTDIYF

-375 WNVDGDSSYGE
+375 WNKDGDAHYGE
-386 FESSEMYTMDY
+386 PTHDKVDFY
-397 APEIFVGRLLCTTR
+397 PEIFVGRLLCTTR

-423 YERNPGNGDYG
+423 YERNPGNGDYS

-447 QENENA
+447 QQDNEA
-453 KTIKSAWGDIFS
+453 GIIKSAWGTTFHQDTVIEEFPS
-465 YSKTM
+465 YETQSVTK
-470 QEDPGPYDSITVA
+470 
-483 PTGKQVIDEMNNR
+483 PTGAEVIREMNNR

-503 GHGNP
+503 GHGAP
-508 GSICT
+508 A
-513 KSNYRYNGGKRKSH
+513 
-527 TYHFGIAALEKE
+527 GITVR
-539 SRKCYMNDAEGNGLD
+539 SRGTNEWDYYAIVPFDGVLDKDSVHYSMNVEVGHGLD

-568 ACDVTPFDIYEQYN
+568 SCDVTPFDIYKQYN

-609 WVGPSVRLEKLFV
+609 WIGPSVRLEKLFV

-633 VAEALSK
+633 VA
-640 ATFSDKWC
+640 
-648 KLTHSLIGCPEFE
+648 
-661 MWTDIPSVYDD
+661 
-672 ISVTRSSSSIIVAGN
+672 
-687 GLNGSKVA
+687 
-695 ITSGINGLPEIKTV
+695 
-709 TGASVTINEVS
+709 
-720 PNSVVTVYKHN
+720 
-731 AIPYIAPLYL
+731 
-741 QNDTLRSSQYLHVNN
+741 
-756 VHIGKAVDTNRTE
+756 
-769 GDVVLKSGTLT
+769 
-780 LESGGDVWID
+780 
-790 EGVIIE
+790 
-796 NGATLIIEC
+796 
-805 KGNVTISGGTVERGG
+805 
-820 TLRIDAGGEIMIQ
+820 
-833 KGFEAKIGANVEF
+833 
-846 K
+846 